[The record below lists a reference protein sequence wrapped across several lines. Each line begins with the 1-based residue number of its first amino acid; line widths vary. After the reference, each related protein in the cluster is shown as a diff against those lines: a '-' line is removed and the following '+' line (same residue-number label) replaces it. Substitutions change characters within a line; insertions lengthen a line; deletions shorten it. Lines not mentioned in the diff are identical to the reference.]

1 QARQIACGW
10 QHCLVLT
17 HVGAVFSWGFGGYG
31 ALGHGVKYS
40 RKEPQVV
47 DALLGRLVLS
57 VACGSYASS
66 AVTTEG
72 RLYTW
77 GWGRSGILGQGSTRN
92 EMSPREVRMCFAEEP
107 LPPAV
112 KCAMGHEHML
122 VLTRK
127 GDLFSCGN
135 GSSGR
140 LGYVGAREEWL
151 LRRVKTAANGEELSW
166 INDVACGY
174 AHSAIIDSH
183 GRLLTCGQGA
193 HGALGHENFEDQ

>member
-1 QARQIACGW
+1 MQGRPIALAASWRNSSLVLEAGSIFQLGIKDLGGSVKPSKGSPAVSRTARNVEESRSRSRGRRAAEESQQQQECGALLLGAPHLDRHQARQIACGW

-77 GWGRSGILGQGSTRN
+77 GWGT
-92 EMSPREVRMCFAEEP
+92 
-107 LPPAV
+107 
-112 KCAMGHEHML
+112 
-122 VLTRK
+122 
-127 GDLFSCGN
+127 
-135 GSSGR
+135 
-140 LGYVGAREEWL
+140 
-151 LRRVKTAANGEELSW
+151 
-166 INDVACGY
+166 
-174 AHSAIIDSH
+174 
-183 GRLLTCGQGA
+183 
-193 HGALGHENFEDQ
+193 